1 MDVRAPRS
9 CSQRRADA
17 IAKLEVHQ
25 ADAWVASASAA
36 GDAHLVPPSLA
47 WDGERVILATTPRS
61 VTAQNILRSGTA
73 RLALGGTRDVVLIDA
88 VLDESVLAEAAS
100 SELAECFAR
109 QSDWDPRS
117 TSQAHLFLVLRLRRI
132 QTWREEN
139 EIADRVVMRDG
150 DWLT

>member
-1 MDVRAPRS
+1 MEIMTPRS
-9 CSQRRADA
+9 CSQRRADT
-17 IAKLEVHQ
+17 IAKLEARH

-36 GDAHLVPPSLA
+36 GDAHLVPLSLA
-47 WDGERVILATTPRS
+47 WGGERVILATTPRS

-88 VLDESVLAEAAS
+88 VLDESVVVEAAS
-100 SELAECFAR
+100 SELSECYAR

-117 TSQAHLFLVLRLRRI
+117 TSQAHVFLVLRPRRI

-139 EIADRVVMRDG
+139 EIEGRVVMRDG